1 MGITKIKDKFGSVQ
15 RINID
20 DEMRGAYLDY
30 AMSVIVSRAL
40 PDARDGLKPVHRRIL
55 YAMYDMGLRPNR
67 PYKKSARIVGEVLG
81 KYHPHGD
88 SAVYDAMV
96 RMAQDFSMR
105 YMLVDG
111 QGNFGSVDGDAAAAM
126 RYTEARLTDP
136 AMEMLVDIDK
146 ETVGFKEN
154 FDGSIQEPKVLP
166 ARLPNL
172 LVNGGGGIA
181 VGMATNIPPHNLT
194 EVCNA
199 AIFLIDNWNRL
210 NEITVDDLM
219 KHIKAPDFPTGG
231 QILGLDGVKSAFA
244 TGRGRVVIRARTEIQ
259 EMPTGKR
266 FRIVVTEIPYQVNKA
281 ALIEKMAELVRSG
294 RLTHISDLR
303 DESDRDGLRIV
314 IELKRGAYPAKVRN
328 QLFKYTQLQST
339 FGVNMLALVNNGP
352 RLLSLKQSLRYYIQH
367 RQDVIR
373 RRTEYELQ
381 KARSRAHIL
390 EGLLKALDR
399 LDGVV
404 ETIRKSSSAEVAR
417 NRLIERF
424 ELSELQARAILD
436 MQLRRLAAL
445 ERQKITNEHDEIQV
459 RIAYLE
465 DLLKHPEK
473 VLSLIRE
480 DLNEIRDRFGDAR
493 RSEVIAGSDGSF
505 NEEDLIPNIRLFVT
519 MTERGYVKRVPA
531 KTYRAQHRGGKGI
544 TGMKTGDADAV
555 MDAFVC
561 MAHDDLLFFTNKGKV
576 YQQKA
581 YEIPDA
587 SRVAKGIPLI
597 NIVQLNPNEKVTTII
612 PVHNW
617 EKADYFVMLTEQGR
631 IKRIPIEELN
641 NVRNSGLIAIK
652 LDDDDNLRWVKTTH
666 GNEDLILVTEQGQA
680 IRFHEDSVRSMGRA
694 AAGVMAIRLDEGDKL
709 SALDICREGAELLIL
724 TSLGYG
730 KRTPLVDYSR
740 QNRFGKGVR
749 TISRAL
755 NITGHIVGAKVVE
768 PSDQVTIISAEGM
781 VMRTE
786 VGQIAKYG
794 RATRGVR
801 VMGLKNKDRV
811 VSLALLDKLTIDKS
825 TNGSSPVDGV
835 VDAVVDGV
843 VDGPGIVDDALLN
856 NTAET
861 TISKNDDLMVTA

>member
-1 MGITKIKDKFGSVQ
+1 MGIAKIKDKFGSVQ

-40 PDARDGLKPVHRRIL
+40 PDVRDGLKPVHRRIL

-126 RYTEARLTDP
+126 RYTEARLTEP

-146 ETVGFKEN
+146 ETVAFKEN
-154 FDGSIQEPKVLP
+154 FDGSMEEPSVLP
-166 ARLPNL
+166 ARWPNL

-199 AIFLIDNWNRL
+199 AIFVIDNWNSL
-210 NEITVDDLM
+210 GDITVDDLM
-219 KHIKAPDFPTGG
+219 QYIKGPDFPTGG
-231 QILGLDGVKSAFA
+231 QILGLDGIRSAFA
-244 TGRGRVVIRARTEIQ
+244 TGRGRIVIRARTEIE
-259 EMPTGKR
+259 EMPKSKR
-266 FRIVVTEIPYQVNKA
+266 FRIVVTEIPFQINKA
-281 ALIEKMAELVRSG
+281 TLIEKMAELVRSE

-328 QLFKYTQLQST
+328 QLFKFTQLQAT
-339 FGVNMLALVNNGP
+339 FGVNMLALIKGGP
-352 RLLSLKQSLRYYIQH
+352 RLLSLKQVLRHYIEH

-373 RRTEYELQ
+373 RRSEYELN

-390 EGLLKALDR
+390 EGLLKALDH
-399 LDGVV
+399 LDPVI
-404 ETIRKSSSAEVAR
+404 ETIRRSPNAEIAR
-417 NRLIERF
+417 NRLVEGF

-445 ERQKITNEHDEIQV
+445 EGKKITDEHSEIQAQ
-459 RIAYLE
+459 IAYLE
-465 DLLKHPEK
+465 DLLNEPQKI
-473 VLSLIRE
+473 LALIRD
-480 DLNEIRDRFGDAR
+480 DLIEVRDRFGDSR
-493 RSEVIAGSDGSF
+493 RTELIAGNDGSF
-505 NEEDLIPNIRLFVT
+505 NEEDLIPNIALFVT
-519 MTERGYVKRVPA
+519 VTERGYVKRVPA
-531 KTYRAQHRGGKGI
+531 ETYRAQHRGGKGI
-544 TGMKTGDADAV
+544 AGMKTSGEDSV
-555 MDAFVC
+555 MDAFAC
-561 MAHDDLLFFTNKGKV
+561 MAHDDLLFFTDKGKV
-576 YQQKA
+576 YQQRA

-597 NIVQLNPNEKVTTII
+597 NIVQLNPTEKVTTII
-612 PVHNW
+612 PVRDW

-641 NVRNSGLIAIK
+641 HVRNSGLISIK
-652 LDDDDNLRWVKTTH
+652 LDDNDHLRWVKMTH

-694 AAGVMAIRLDEGDKL
+694 AAGVMAIRLENGDKL
-709 SALDICREGAELLIL
+709 AALDVCRKGADLLIL
-724 TSLGYG
+724 TSGGYG
-730 KRTPLVDYSR
+730 KRTPLEDYSR

-749 TISRAL
+749 TIARAL
-755 NITGHIVGAKVVE
+755 HITGLVVGARVVV
-768 PSDQVTIISAEGM
+768 PSDEITIISAEGM

-786 VGQIAKYG
+786 VEQIAQYG

-801 VMGLKNKDRV
+801 VMGLKDGDRV
-811 VSLALLDKLTIDKS
+811 VSLAVFNEQTFSNNSKASQASNTPS
-825 TNGSSPVDGV
+825 GV
-835 VDAVVDGV
+835 VPSQNGHPAHH
-843 VDGPGIVDDALLN
+843 A
-856 NTAET
+856 
-861 TISKNDDLMVTA
+861 

>member
-1 MGITKIKDKFGSVQ
+1 MGIAKIKDKFGSIQ

-154 FDGSIQEPKVLP
+154 FDGSMQEPAVLP

-199 AIFLIDNWNRL
+199 AIFLIDKWNQL

-219 KHIKAPDFPTGG
+219 KYIKAPDFPTGG
-231 QILGLDGVKSAFA
+231 QILGLDGVKAAFA

-259 EMPTGKR
+259 EMPKGNR

-328 QLFKYTQLQST
+328 QLFKYTQLQAT

-390 EGLLKALDR
+390 EGLLKALDH

-404 ETIRKSSSAEVAR
+404 STIRKSSSAEVAR

-445 ERQKITNEHDEIQV
+445 ERQKITDEHHEIQV
-459 RIAYLE
+459 QIAYLE
-465 DLLKHPEK
+465 DLLQHPEK
-473 VLSLIRE
+473 VLALIRE
-480 DLNEIRDRFGDAR
+480 DLSEIRDRFGDER
-493 RSEVIAGSDGSF
+493 RTELIAGSDGTF
-505 NEEDLIPNIRLFVT
+505 NEEDLIPNILLFVT

-612 PVHNW
+612 PVRDW
-617 EKADYFVMLTEQGR
+617 QKADYFVMLTEQGR

-652 LDDDDNLRWVKTTH
+652 LDDDDNLRWVKMTH
-666 GNEDLILVTEQGQA
+666 GDEDLILVTEQGQA
-680 IRFHEDSVRSMGRA
+680 IRFHENSVRSMGRA

-709 SALDICREGAELLIL
+709 AALDICRDGAELLIL
-724 TSLGYG
+724 TSRGYG

-755 NITGHIVGAKVVE
+755 NITGHIVGAKVVY

-786 VGQIAKYG
+786 VEQIAKYG

-811 VSLALLDKLTIDKS
+811 VSLALLDQLTIDKS
-825 TNGSSPVDGV
+825 TDEGEPVDQAVETIASQNGSVM
-835 VDAVVDGV
+835 A
-843 VDGPGIVDDALLN
+843 
-856 NTAET
+856 TA
-861 TISKNDDLMVTA
+861 